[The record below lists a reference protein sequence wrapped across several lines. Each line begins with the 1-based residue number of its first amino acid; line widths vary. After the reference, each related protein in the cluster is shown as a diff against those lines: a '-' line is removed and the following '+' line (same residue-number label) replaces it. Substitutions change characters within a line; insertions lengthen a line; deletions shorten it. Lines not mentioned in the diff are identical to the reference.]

1 MGLFEK
7 MQTLSCPGRAVA
19 LRLMLLLAPLSVF
32 SCRNKALPAAVAA
45 PAVGVISAS
54 GKMRGLTFVAPPRPF
69 RSDPMQPIAAL
80 GSDCIAVIPY
90 AFSRPG
96 QPSVRYDIAQWQWW
110 GERPEGV
117 RASIALARQAGL
129 KVMLKPQV
137 YVPGSWTG
145 QLVFETPE
153 DWARWESDYTAYI
166 ADMARMADTMEVDL
180 FCIGTEFGRS
190 VAQQPEFWRELIR
203 KVRAIYRG
211 KLTYAAN
218 WDEWE
223 NTPFWEEL
231 DYVGVNAYFP
241 LLPDPTP
248 STEALAEAWTP
259 IVQRLEA
266 LSVRVGR
273 PILFTEYGYLSVD
286 QCAWRTW
293 ELEADVQSR
302 RINERAQSNALAA
315 LWSVFSGRSWWAGGF
330 LWKWFPEMQGHEG
343 YPERDY
349 TPQGKEAEETLARIF
364 K

>member
-1 MGLFEK
+1 MVRLRCPSSGLD
-7 MQTLSCPGRAVA
+7 RAPRLLPA
-19 LRLMLLLAPLSVF
+19 LMLLALCA
-32 SCRNKALPAAVAA
+32 CRNRTITPVGSPAPDYTITAFD
-45 PAVGVISAS
+45 
-54 GKMRGLTFVAPPRPF
+54 KMKGLTFVAPPRPF
-69 RSDPMQPIAAL
+69 RSDPMQPIVAL

-90 AFSRPG
+90 AFTRPG
-96 QPSVRYDIAQWQWW
+96 QPAVRYNIAQWQWW

-117 RASIALARQAGL
+117 SASIALAHKAGL

-145 QLVFETPE
+145 QLDFDTPE
-153 DWARWESDYTAYI
+153 DWARWEADYTGYI
-166 ADMARMADTMEVDL
+166 VDMARIADSMRVDL
-180 FCIGTEFGRS
+180 FCIGTEFARS
-190 VAQQPEFWRELIR
+190 VARRPAFWTGLIR
-203 KVRAIYRG
+203 RVRAEYGG

-223 NTPFWEEL
+223 ATPFWEEL

-248 STEALAEAWTP
+248 TVEALSAAWAP
-259 IVQRLEA
+259 IALRLEA
-266 LSVRVGR
+266 LSKKTGR

-293 ELEADVQSR
+293 ELEADVQSHK
-302 RINERAQSNALAA
+302 INQAAQANALAA
-315 LWSVFSGRSWWAGGF
+315 LWNAFGGRSWWAGGF

-349 TPQGKEAEETLARIF
+349 TPQGKDAEEALRRIF